1 VSFSLDENITSN
13 LSSLGR
19 KGKTIRN
26 KALRAGRDVV
36 VDNLE
41 KNTPYENQSDRS
53 WKAQRE
59 MDKRTGHKT
68 TFKHLKDDIVYSNVD
83 TTGAVKVGFGEDT
96 YWRVHFVEL
105 GTINQ
110 APKPFISNTLTQSEE
125 AYKNTLEKTVR
136 EELGL

>member
-1 VSFSLDENITSN
+1 MSFSLNEDITSS

-19 KGKTIRN
+19 KGTTVRN
-26 KALRAGRDVV
+26 KALRAGRDLVV
-36 VDNLE
+36 KRLE
-41 KNTPYENQSDRS
+41 ENTPYENQSDRS

-68 TFKHLKDDIVYSNVD
+68 TFKHLKDDIVYSGVD
-83 TTGAVKVGFGEDT
+83 QTGAVKIGFGKDT

-110 APKPFISNTLTQSEE
+110 APKPFISTALQQSEE
-125 AYKNTLEKTVR
+125 DYKNTLEKTVR
-136 EELGL
+136 KELGL